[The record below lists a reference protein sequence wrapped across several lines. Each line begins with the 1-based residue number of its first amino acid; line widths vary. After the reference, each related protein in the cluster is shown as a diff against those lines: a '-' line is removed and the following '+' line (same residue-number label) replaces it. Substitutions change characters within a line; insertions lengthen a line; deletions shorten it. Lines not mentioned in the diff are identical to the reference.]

1 MRLRIAKKI
10 IMKSIENTMGRPN
23 GQMPICPFLL
33 GSMGIG
39 KSYLVREVAKDLN
52 MFVVEVNLAQYEP
65 TDIGGMQMPDGDSMK
80 VLKPKWLLS
89 EEDHQSILDQGY
101 KGVIYFF
108 DELPQAPILN
118 QNIFAQICNEYRV
131 GDFVLPLTSFVCCAG
146 NKMSDRSGTNQMP
159 MHLKDRLTTIEI
171 EPNLD
176 DFANYMFSK
185 NKDSRVVSWVRFQ
198 PEYLHKFDRDANAFP
213 TPRSLERVSDIL
225 SWKEL
230 DDDTRYHAIS
240 CQIGE
245 TASASLI
252 THLNI
257 HDKCPDLDEIV
268 KAPETIE
275 VPTDIAIQYATI
287 SGLVNKV
294 NNDNM
299 GSIIKFVKRFD
310 GEFVA
315 FFIKD
320 SVAKNRDLLQNKD
333 LRVYLATD
341 EKIRE
346 IVL

>member
-1 MRLRIAKKI
+1 MRLKTAKKI
-10 IMKSIENTMGRPN
+10 IIEAINKTVNRPD
-23 GQMPICPFLL
+23 GTLPICPFLE
-33 GSMGIG
+33 SAMGVG
-39 KSYLVREVAKDLN
+39 KTSLWRQIAKELNFYLITTS
-52 MFVVEVNLAQYEP
+52 LASYEP

-80 VLKPKWLLS
+80 VLRPKWLLS
-89 EEDHQSILDQGY
+89 DEERKAILDKGY
-101 KGVIYFF
+101 VGIIYLF
-108 DELPQAPILN
+108 DELVQAPILN
-118 QNIFAQICNEYRV
+118 QNLFATISDEYRIGDYHIPL
-131 GDFVLPLTSFVCCAG
+131 GDFVACCG
-146 NKMSDRSGTNQMP
+146 NRVSDRSGVNQMP
-159 MHLKDRLTTIEI
+159 MHLRDRLTTMPIEA
-171 EPNLD
+171 NLD
-176 DFANYMFSK
+176 DWANYMSA
-185 NKDSRVVSWVRFQ
+185 NKKDHRVVSWVRFQ
-198 PEYLHKFDRDANAFP
+198 PEYLHKFERDATAFP

-225 SWKEL
+225 SWNLE
-230 DDDTRYHAIS
+230 DDEMYSAIA
-240 CQIGE
+240 CQIGD
-245 TASASLI
+245 TASASLV

-268 KAPETIE
+268 KTPDAIE

-299 GSIIKFVKRFD
+299 GSIIKYVKKFD

-333 LRVYLATD
+333 LRVYLSTD